1 VTAVDERRP
10 HARTTDLPSARGR
23 RRRRRAAA
31 LGALGAAV
39 VLVLGAACSSAPQ
52 APPPASASTPAPA
65 GSPTAP
71 SAEDDAAPAEPD
83 APVLAYGATHV
94 FGDGNAVTVSG
105 PLVGPAVAGAPFPRS
120 LEVTVTVRNGTPTPE
135 DLSRFG
141 VDVTVPGDREA
152 PSVDDGLSGTLAPGE
167 ARTVPLRFAL
177 PDPGPTEVT
186 VEVAKADQ
194 TAAGEDIPGS
204 DEVPGSF
211 VLWEG
216 QV

>member
-1 VTAVDERRP
+1 MTALDERR
-10 HARTTDLPSARGR
+10 R
-23 RRRRRAAA
+23 RVASA
-31 LGALGAAV
+31 LGALGAAAV
-39 VLVLGAACSSAPQ
+39 IVLGAACSSAPQ
-52 APPPASASTPAPA
+52 APPSEPASAAPPGA
-65 GSPTAP
+65 ATA
-71 SAEDDAAPAEPD
+71 AEDDAAPEEPD

-105 PLVGPAVAGAPFPRS
+105 PVVGPPAAGAPFPRS
-120 LEVTVTVRNGTPTPE
+120 LEVTVTVRNGTPAPE
-135 DLSRFG
+135 DLSQFG

-167 ARTVPLRFAL
+167 ERTVPLRFAL

-194 TAAGEDIPGS
+194 DAAGEDIPGS

-211 VLWEG
+211 AFWEG

>member
-1 VTAVDERRP
+1 MTALDERR
-10 HARTTDLPSARGR
+10 R
-23 RRRRRAAA
+23 RVASA
-31 LGALGAAV
+31 LGALGAAAV
-39 VLVLGAACSSAPQ
+39 IVLGAACSSAPQ
-52 APPPASASTPAPA
+52 APPSEPASAGPA
-65 GSPTAP
+65 GSPTA
-71 SAEDDAAPAEPD
+71 AEGDAAPAEPD

-105 PLVGPAVAGAPFPRS
+105 PVVGPPAVGAPFPRS
-120 LEVTVTVRNGTPTPE
+120 LEVTVTVRNGTPAPE

-167 ARTVPLRFAL
+167 ERTVPLRFAL

-194 TAAGEDIPGS
+194 DAAGEDIPGS

-211 VLWEG
+211 AFWEG

>member
-1 VTAVDERRP
+1 MAETTAATP
-10 HARTTDLPSARGR
+10 ARVP
-23 RRRRRAAA
+23 RRRRRAASA
-31 LGALGAAV
+31 LGALGAAA

-52 APPPASASTPAPA
+52 APPPASVPAPA
-65 GSPTAP
+65 GSPAAP
-71 SAEDDAAPAEPD
+71 PAEDDATPAVPD
-83 APVLAYGATHV
+83 GPVLAYGATHV

-105 PLVGPAVAGAPFPRS
+105 PVAGPAVVGAPFPRS
-120 LEVTVTVRNGTPTPE
+120 LEVTVTVRNGTPAPE

-141 VDVTVPGDREA
+141 VDVTVPDDREA
-152 PSVDDGLSGTLAPGE
+152 PSLDDGLSGILAPGE
-167 ARTVPLRFAL
+167 ERTVPLRFAL

-194 TAAGEDIPGS
+194 TVAGEDVPGS

-211 VLWEG
+211 VTWEG

>member
-1 VTAVDERRP
+1 VTADDERRP
-10 HARTTDLPSARGR
+10 RAGATTRDR

-31 LGALGAAV
+31 LGALGAAA
-39 VLVLGAACSSAPQ
+39 VLVLGTACSSAPQ
-52 APPPASASTPAPA
+52 APPPAPVSAPAPA
-65 GSPTAP
+65 GSPAP
-71 SAEDDAAPAEPD
+71 PPADGDATPAEPD

-105 PLVGPAVAGAPFPRS
+105 PVAAPAVAGAPFPRS
-120 LEVTVTVRNGTPTPE
+120 LEVTVTVRNGTPAPE

-152 PSVDDGLSGTLAPGE
+152 PAVDDGLSGTLAPGE
-167 ARTVPLRFAL
+167 ERAVPLRFAL

-204 DEVPGSF
+204 DEAPGSF
-211 VLWEG
+211 VSWEG